1 MNNLIK
7 KPCASLGCRSWGDFS
22 PFRKKND
29 ALDIK
34 ARTSELSDVE
44 QSRMKNISVE
54 IKSI

>member
-1 MNNLIK
+1 LDAEAGAIF
-7 KPCASLGCRSWGDFS
+7 PHFE
-22 PFRKKND
+22 KND